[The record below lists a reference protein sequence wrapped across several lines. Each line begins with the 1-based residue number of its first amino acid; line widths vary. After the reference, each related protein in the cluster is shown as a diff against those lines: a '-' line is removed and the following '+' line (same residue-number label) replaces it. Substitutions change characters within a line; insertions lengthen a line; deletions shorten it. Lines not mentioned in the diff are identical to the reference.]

1 MPNAGTPT
9 EVSYCNSERSYKSSV
24 FQRSTST
31 RSGRWAELLQL
42 HSPFNGCRF
51 LPIQHQSITR
61 VPNAFL
67 HRICSPVARARSRL
81 HRKSPK
87 MTSWYWSGKSRF
99 IKALLQSDDTAKRGQ
114 HPCTKNV
121 QALKCN
127 FNSGCNNVVFIDTPS
142 FHTELEDFDVENQM
156 PTWMKVKLTAK
167 CHGSVVLFLHTLAKN
182 PAHHDTLITRHLT
195 TFAMSFNSNF
205 PLPSCVHVMTTK
217 EPSSPTKR

>member
-167 CHGSVVLFLHTLAKN
+167 CPQPSGHSLSL
-182 PAHHDTLITRHLT
+182 
-195 TFAMSFNSNF
+195 
-205 PLPSCVHVMTTK
+205 PLPSY
-217 EPSSPTKR
+217 PTRRHAQDYPWHLSRVGLCLGALRCIPKS